1 MTSVK
6 NLMQNISFMIP
17 QTNKRVIFGED
28 KFSSLLHSS
37 AVGGK
42 SDKTTVLP
50 GFTKTESGG
59 GRGGAAS
66 DRLKNK
72 KIMKTLLDQILKNH
86 SAL

>member
-42 SDKTTVLP
+42 TGKTSVLT
-50 GFTKTESGG
+50 GFSKIVHGSGG
-59 GRGGAAS
+59 VLYCYGGLTGLTPYGAA
-66 DRLKNK
+66 LKYG
-72 KIMKTLLDQILKNH
+72 
-86 SAL
+86 